1 MPKNLKGV
9 KSIKWRYNMVNLNDM
24 SRRIALKE
32 GGHKNLKISDIKEVM
47 KLVFI
52 ELAKLDM
59 RDVHN
64 ILKKYK

>member
-1 MPKNLKGV
+1 
-9 KSIKWRYNMVNLNDM
+9 MVNLNDM